1 MPSDDDNVI
10 VTKSCCTQEKDAQEN
25 RSDREKANAKANAKE
40 RFQRFQRKR
49 AEIAEEAIPD
59 DFATRRTI
67 RVAPSLPTRGA
78 AGATPEAAATPAAE
92 VAEMKER
99 VKIVRGVRA
108 LLAPTRFDACG
119 PVRRIGDGGMLG
131 CQTTSMGG
139 HPFPVPLGVP
149 KLCFW
154 CTCDIVKD
162 LVSHNSDFAF
172 FRFRVRSG
180 GDTIR
185 HSEAEEVGGGSN
197 ARRPA
202 IERRSA
208 GAGDA

>member
-10 VTKSCCTQEKDAQEN
+10 VTCCTQEKRD
-25 RSDREKANAKANAKE
+25 RDPDRERRSLSKA
-40 RFQRFQRKR
+40 KR

-78 AGATPEAAATPAAE
+78 AGATPEAAAAE
-92 VAEMKER
+92 VAEMNER
-99 VKIVRGVRA
+99 VTIVRGVRA